1 MNKLLVFLRKKI
13 TESSPP
19 LVIFFSFV
27 FVILIGALL
36 LTLPISHE
44 HGQSMSFIDALY
56 TATSATCVTGL
67 VIADTADTWSLFG
80 ELLILAL
87 IQIGGLGLITLT
99 AFFMSAIGRKSG
111 LKTMVLV
118 QESLNSF
125 EWHDSIRLIRNVMK
139 LVFGMELMGAIL
151 LSIAFVPE
159 FGLKGIYFGIFH
171 SVSAFCNAG
180 FDLLGGGR
188 SLMDHSDKPLILYT
202 INGLIMSGG
211 LGFIVWQDLWNY
223 RAQRKLRIHTKLV
236 LIFSVFLWVFGSI
249 CIFMLESDNINTL
262 GSMPT
267 REAIDGAIFL
277 SVNARTAGYAA
288 MNLNAMNDV
297 TKVFVSVLMFIGA
310 ASGSTAGGIKVNTLG
325 VILIAVVSVIRSRE
339 KIVFQQRRININ
351 LVLRAFT
358 IVMLSGI
365 WLIAT
370 TFFITLLNPEF
381 RLVNAL
387 FESASAFGTVG
398 LSIGMTTAPT
408 YNTLS
413 KILHILTMF
422 IGRIGPMTFA
432 ITLSLG
438 NRTGVERV
446 YPEGKIVVG

>member
-1 MNKLLVFLRKKI
+1 MGKLFTFLRKK
-13 TESSPP
+13 TAELSPP
-19 LVIFFSFV
+19 LVISFSFV
-27 FVILIGALL
+27 FVILAGTLL
-36 LTLPISHE
+36 LTLPISH
-44 HGQSMSFIDALY
+44 QNRLSVSFLDALY

-80 ELLILAL
+80 ELLILVL

-99 AFFMSAIGRKSG
+99 TFFMSAIGRKSG

-118 QESLNSF
+118 KESLNTF
-125 EWHDSIRLIRNVMK
+125 EWNDSIRLIRNVIK
-139 LVFGMELMGAIL
+139 VVFGLEFMGAIL
-151 LSIAFVPE
+151 LSIAFVPQY
-159 FGLKGIYFGIFH
+159 GLKGIYYGIFH
-171 SVSAFCNAG
+171 AVSAFCNAG
-180 FDLLGGGR
+180 FDVLGGGR
-188 SLMDHSDKPLILYT
+188 SFMDQSDNPLLLYT
-202 INGLIMSGG
+202 VNILIIIGG

-223 RAQRKLRIHTKLV
+223 RTTKKLRIHTKIV
-236 LIFSVFLWVFGSI
+236 LGITLFLLVFGTLFI
-249 CIFMLESDNINTL
+249 YLLEQDNINTL
-262 GSMPT
+262 GRMPT
-267 REAIDGAIFL
+267 REAFDGAIFL

-297 TKVFVSVLMFIGA
+297 TKIFVSLLMFIGA

-339 KIVFQQRRININ
+339 KIVFQQRRIPIN

-365 WLIAT
+365 WLIAI

-387 FESASAFGTVG
+387 FESTSAFGTVG
-398 LSIGMTTAPT
+398 LSIGMTTASS
-408 YNTLS
+408 YGTLS

-438 NRTGVERV
+438 GRTGVERV